1 MSWWRGTGAVRQAFG
16 SEVAG
21 FERFVY
27 SARMSTVLEIEAA
40 ISELPKQEFWKLAE
54 WFDDV
59 RERTWDEQMAA
70 DAQAGKLDFLF
81 AEAEASRQAGK
92 NKPWPVGA

>member
-1 MSWWRGTGAVRQAFG
+1 
-16 SEVAG
+16 
-21 FERFVY
+21 
-27 SARMSTVLEIEAA
+27 MSTVLEIESA
-40 ISELPKQEFWKLAE
+40 ISELPTQEFWKLAE

-81 AEAEASRQAGK
+81 AEAEASRQAGQ
-92 NKPWPVGA
+92 NNPWPVGA

>member
-1 MSWWRGTGAVRQAFG
+1 
-16 SEVAG
+16 
-21 FERFVY
+21 
-27 SARMSTVLEIEAA
+27 MSTVLEIESA

-59 RERTWDEQMAA
+59 RERTWDQQMEA

-81 AEAEASRQAGK
+81 SEADVSRQAGQ
-92 NKPWPVGA
+92 NKPWPADA